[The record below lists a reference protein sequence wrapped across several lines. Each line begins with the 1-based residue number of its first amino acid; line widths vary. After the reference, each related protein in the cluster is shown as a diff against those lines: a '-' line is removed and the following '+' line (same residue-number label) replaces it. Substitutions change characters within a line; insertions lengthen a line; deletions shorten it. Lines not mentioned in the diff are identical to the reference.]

1 LCQQVDIISGISTTD
16 KFCIDKFKNY
26 TVTEIFDLTTA
37 FGDDE
42 DDMEDDEE

>member
-1 LCQQVDIISGISTTD
+1 LCQQPDIFGISTTD
-16 KFCIDKFKNY
+16 KFCIEKFKNY
-26 TVTEIFDLTTA
+26 NVTELVDLTTT